1 MELQRSCACTDRQW
15 SLIGTVSKSHS
26 MRKTQLIIP
35 DKRICFFLWMYL
47 ATIITETNNRAVLC
61 VLILHKNSIYLPR

>member
-26 MRKTQLIIP
+26 MRKTQFIIP
-35 DKRICFFLWMYL
+35 DKRICFFFMDVSGYY
-47 ATIITETNNRAVLC
+47 N
-61 VLILHKNSIYLPR
+61 H